1 MLTDIE
7 GSSGL
12 WEKHRDLMGAAL
24 SHHDAILAGCVTK
37 YGGTVVK
44 HTGDGM
50 FAVFGSGNPLGC
62 ALAVQYMLQQEDWG
76 DLGELRVRI
85 ALHAGQAEQRG
96 DDYYGLAVNRT
107 SRILT
112 AGWGGQILCS
122 PEAKDCCA
130 LPRDATWLDLGVH
143 QLKDLSDAQHI
154 FQLCHPLLKLQ
165 TFPELR
171 TLSAHPHNLP
181 PQSTP
186 FLGREKELGE
196 LIALLD
202 NPKVR
207 LVTILGPGGIGKT
220 RLALQVA
227 SEMVDIF
234 RYGAYFVPLAP
245 VESPDVLVTSIAEAL
260 KFSFYMGENPSK
272 QLGNYLREKEILLLL
287 DNFEHVIK
295 SASLVSELLAA
306 SPGLKVMATS
316 RERLNLA
323 GETLYELRG
332 METPPTSVKD
342 NPEHYDAVRLFLQSV
357 SRLAPDF
364 KPCSDDL
371 SCIATVCRKLDGL
384 PLGIELA
391 SALLRVMSCQELS
404 REIEQNLDIL
414 TSTQRDL
421 PDRHRSLRG
430 VFEYSWRLLDDAEK
444 RAFRR
449 LSVFRG
455 NFGKQAAQEVA
466 DVGLMMLADLVD
478 KSLLIR
484 NPDGSFSIHGML
496 RQFAQDKLAA
506 DVVEDREMHQ
516 KHSRFFLRLLQQ
528 SEEDFRFGRVSV
540 RTREV
545 RSKVEDLRVA
555 WLWAVDND
563 QDALMMEALPGLYE
577 FLTRSGRLSEGRELF
592 SQALA
597 RQLSLG
603 KKANAEL
610 AERLKARI
618 AGIEI
623 ELSEFEKAGVILKAA
638 LDVAHNRNDK
648 IEKAFILKQLG
659 DVAQLQGS
667 FDKSSTYF
675 SLALEIYRE
684 LGDDW
689 NIANILNYL
698 GIIAYR
704 RGEVDEA
711 VRLYTESRDIR
722 TRIGDLM
729 GVAGSL
735 NNLANIADYV
745 GDYHEALRLQTES
758 LRIKRELDERR
769 AISNSLNG
777 LGNIMIS
784 MGDYAGAEKY
794 FRESLEIRLELG
806 DPLII
811 ATSYNNLGKLSYL
824 LHFYDK
830 AMEYYQQGL
839 DIRHRINDK
848 PGITKSLTNIMEVQ
862 LETGDYAGAFRSF
875 GEGLEIAIK
884 VKSATLMLATLTPYA
899 FLLFMT
905 GKNEESLRLSYF
917 LLSHPASEQENRNYI
932 RDKYLPL
939 LESQVPAGVRKKF
952 QEETK
957 TTDLVKLCQVILQSI
972 KHEKQKD
979 LTEA

>member
-1 MLTDIE
+1 MPVFMLTDIE

-24 SHHDAILAGCVTK
+24 SRHDAILAGCVTK

-50 FAVFGSGNPLGC
+50 FAVFAGGNPLGC
-62 ALAVQYMLQQEDWG
+62 ALAMQYMLGKEDWG
-76 DLGELRVRI
+76 DLGELRIRI

-112 AGWGGQILCS
+112 SGWGGQILCS
-122 PEAKDCCA
+122 PDAKDTCA
-130 LPRDATWLDLGVH
+130 LPRDASWLDLGVH

-165 TFPELR
+165 TFPALR
-171 TLSAHPHNLP
+171 TLSAHPQNLP

-186 FLGREKELGE
+186 FLGREKELEE

-202 NPKVR
+202 DPKAR
-207 LVTILGPGGIGKT
+207 LITILGPGGIGKT
-220 RLALQVA
+220 RLGLQAA
-227 SEMVDIF
+227 SETVERF

-245 VESPDVLVTSIAEAL
+245 IESPDVLVTAIADAL
-260 KFSFYMGENPSK
+260 KFSFYMGEDHGK
-272 QLGNYLREKEILLLL
+272 QLSNYLREKEILLVL
-287 DNFEHVIK
+287 DNFEHVIE
-295 SASLVSELLAA
+295 SSPIVSELLAA
-306 SPGLKVMATS
+306 APGLNIIATS

-332 METPPTSVKD
+332 MDTPPETGRD
-342 NPEHYDAVRLFLQSV
+342 NPESYDAVRLFLQSV
-357 SRLAPDF
+357 ARMAPDF

-371 SCIATVCRKLDGL
+371 ACIVTVCRKLDGL

-414 TSTQRDL
+414 ESTQRDL

-430 VFEYSWRLLDDAEK
+430 VFEYSWKLLDDAGK

-455 NFGKQAAQEVA
+455 RFTKQAAHEVA
-466 DVGLMMLADLVD
+466 DIGLMLMAELVD

-484 NPDGSFSIHGML
+484 HPDGSFSIHGML
-496 RQFAQDKLAA
+496 RHFAKDKLAA
-506 DVVEDREMHQ
+506 DVVEQREMNT
-516 KHSRFFLRLLQQ
+516 KHCRFYLRLLGE
-528 SEEDFRFGRVSV
+528 SEEDFCFGRNSEK
-540 RTREV
+540 TQEV
-545 RSKVEDLRVA
+545 REKAEDLRAA

-563 QDALMMEALPGLYE
+563 EDELMQGALPGFYE
-577 FLTRSGRLSEGRELF
+577 YLTRSGRLSEGRELLG
-592 SQALA
+592 QALTK
-597 RQLSLG
+597 QLNLG
-603 KKANAEL
+603 EKANSLL

-623 ELSEFEKAGVILKAA
+623 EQSEFEKAGTMLKIA
-638 LDVAHNRNDK
+638 LNIAHDLGDMR
-648 IEKAFILKQLG
+648 EKAFILKQLG
-659 DVAQLQGS
+659 DMAQLQGS
-667 FDKSSTYF
+667 FDKAFSYF
-675 SLALEIYRE
+675 TVALEIYRE

-689 NIANILNYL
+689 NLANILNYL

-704 RGEVDEA
+704 RGEIDEA
-711 VRLYTESRDIR
+711 VRLYTESRQIR
-722 TRIGDLM
+722 TRIGDLV

-735 NNLANIADYV
+735 NNLANMADYV

-777 LGNIMIS
+777 LGNIMLS
-784 MGDYAGAEKY
+784 LGNYSEAEKY
-794 FRESLEIRLELG
+794 YRESLEIRLELG

-811 ATSYNNLGKLSYL
+811 ATSYNNLGRLSYL
-824 LHFYDK
+824 LRFYDK
-830 AMEYYQQGL
+830 AMDYYQKSL
-839 DIRHRINDK
+839 EIRRRIKDK
-848 PGITKSLTNIMEVQ
+848 PGIVSSLNNIVESRLEAGDTKGA
-862 LETGDYAGAFRSF
+862 LEAFS
-875 GEGLEIAIK
+875 EGLELSIK
-884 VKSATLMLATLTPYA
+884 IKSASLILGTLTPYA
-899 FLLFMT
+899 YLLFLT
-905 GKNEESLRLSYF
+905 GKCVESLRLSYF
-917 LLSHPASEQENRNYI
+917 LLGHPASEQERKDYI

-939 LESQVPAGVRKKF
+939 LESQLSLEARQRI

-957 TTDLVKLCQVILQSI
+957 SSDLEKMCRELLESI
-972 KHEKQKD
+972 R
-979 LTEA
+979 A